1 MQMSVRMCV
10 CVCASGVSVAREWVK
25 RVANVVVVA
34 ALVVS
39 AVVDSIGLSDES
51 AVINLLPAP
60 INYTI

>member
-1 MQMSVRMCV
+1 MCV
-10 CVCASGVSVAREWVK
+10 CVCASGVSGAREWVK
-25 RVANVVVVA
+25 RVANVVVVVA

-51 AVINLLPAP
+51 AVINSLPAP

>member
-1 MQMSVRMCV
+1 MQMSVRM

-51 AVINLLPAP
+51 AVINSLPAP

>member
-1 MQMSVRMCV
+1 M
-10 CVCASGVSVAREWVK
+10 CVCASGVSGAREWAK
-25 RVANVVVVA
+25 RVANVVVVVA

-51 AVINLLPAP
+51 AVINSLPAP